1 MKGKWLFKSGA
12 ILFCTMLSFFTCAN
26 TLDEIATLD
35 NNKSVTGTL
44 PDRNNVQAKVAQE
57 NKPVWLKLANGKTID
72 IQRWQIVHFLSSQ
85 CPYCHQFNPV
95 LKKVSGTIGIN
106 VFVYSFDGA
115 GDAVF
120 PSVLPTTTDILN
132 NFFAELPK
140 VTPTDFIVNKDTLVT
155 IPLSQGAISEEALV
169 QRLNE
174 SFTLA
179 DHMGVL

>member
-1 MKGKWLFKSGA
+1 MKKMGLLRGSA
-12 ILFCTMLSFFTCAN
+12 VLLCTMLSFFSCAS
-26 TLDEIATLD
+26 TLDEIAAID
-35 NNKSVTGTL
+35 NNKNGAEALSDHKEKQQVVKT
-44 PDRNNVQAKVAQE
+44 E
-57 NKPVWLKLANGKTID
+57 NQPTWFKLTNGKTID

-95 LKKVSGTIGIN
+95 LKKVSDIIGIN

-169 QRLNE
+169 QRLSE

>member
-44 PDRNNVQAKVAQE
+44 PDRTNVQVKVAQE

-95 LKKVSGTIGIN
+95 LKKVSDTIDIN

-120 PSVLPTTTDILN
+120 PSDILN

>member
-1 MKGKWLFKSGA
+1 M
-12 ILFCTMLSFFTCAN
+12 
-26 TLDEIATLD
+26 
-35 NNKSVTGTL
+35 
-44 PDRNNVQAKVAQE
+44 
-57 NKPVWLKLANGKTID
+57 
-72 IQRWQIVHFLSSQ
+72 
-85 CPYCHQFNPV
+85 
-95 LKKVSGTIGIN
+95 
-106 VFVYSFDGA
+106 YSFDGA